1 MIEPLKLKLEV
12 WRMEYR
18 TSTVEQIR
26 EFSRYLREEER
37 ETATIDKYSR
47 DVKDFFIWLK
57 DREISRERIAEW
69 KQHLRRVGRKPVT
82 INGKLSA
89 LNKFLSFL
97 GRNDCR
103 IKYLKIQRRLF
114 RSTEKQLSKQEYIRL
129 METAHSLGRERLAL
143 LMETICATG
152 IRVSEV
158 KYITAEAI
166 RAGRTEIAL
175 KGKIR
180 TILLPGKLCRKLK
193 KYAGKRKIVSGEV
206 FLTRNGK
213 GMSRRQIWAEMK
225 SLCEKAGVAP
235 SKVFPH
241 NLRHLFARTFYRV
254 CRDVAKLAD
263 VLGHSSIETTRLYL
277 ISTEAEHVRQMERM
291 GLIC

>member
-1 MIEPLKLKLEV
+1 
-12 WRMEYR
+12 MEYR

-57 DREISRERIAEW
+57 DREISRERMGEW
-69 KQHLRRVGRKPVT
+69 RGYLLQAGRKPVT

-129 METAHSLGRERLAL
+129 LETAHSLGRERLAL

-241 NLRHLFARTFYRV
+241 NLRHLFAQTFYRV